1 MKLLLMFRKA
11 SALRWISHL
20 DLIKVFEKA
29 LRRAELP
36 IALSQGFNPRP
47 KMSIALP
54 LPVGTTSSGEYME
67 LELEESMDPLLVV
80 KKLNHQLPEGLHMMQ
95 VQVLPERGPAI
106 MSVVDSS
113 FYEIKIPLSEEE
125 TAKMGSVITILQQ
138 KSEITVYYLNKEG
151 RKKSM
156 DIKPGV
162 RSISW
167 QMDTNKIEMHLE
179 TSSRLFVRPNYVL
192 QAIAAE
198 MYREE
203 WKIDEMDIHRVRIV
217 LHI

>member
-1 MKLLLMFRKA
+1 MKLLLVFKKG
-11 SALRWISHL
+11 STLRWISHL

-67 LELEESMDPLLVV
+67 LELEESMDPIVV
-80 KKLNHQLPEGLHMMQ
+80 KNKLNQQLPEGLQMMQ

-113 FYEIKIPLSEEE
+113 VYEIKVPLSEEE
-125 TAKMGSVITILQQ
+125 TAHMGSVITTLQQ
-138 KSEITVYYLNKEG
+138 KSEILVDYLNKEG

-156 DIKPGV
+156 DIKPGI
-162 RSISW
+162 RTISW
-167 QMDTNKIEMHLE
+167 QMDINKIEIHVE

-198 MYREE
+198 MQREE

>member
-1 MKLLLMFRKA
+1 
-11 SALRWISHL
+11 
-20 DLIKVFEKA
+20 
-29 LRRAELP
+29 
-36 IALSQGFNPRP
+36 
-47 KMSIALP
+47 
-54 LPVGTTSSGEYME
+54 
-67 LELEESMDPLLVV
+67 
-80 KKLNHQLPEGLHMMQ
+80 
-95 VQVLPERGPAI
+95 

-125 TAKMGSVITILQQ
+125 TAKMGSVITTLQQ